1 MMRPDWMPS
10 DPSLYHILMGEPDD
24 SCEICR
30 AHGLAGHDLP
40 PGITGMVVLE
50 MGPLDEILKCT
61 CPLCS
66 QLHFEP
72 FDPAQGDPDE
82 PEDDGPEKRS

>member
-1 MMRPDWMPS
+1 MKRPDNMPD

-30 AHGLAGHDLP
+30 AHGLTGHDPLP
-40 PGITGMVVLE
+40 PGVSGMVVLE
-50 MGPLDEILKCT
+50 MGPLDEILKCM

-66 QLHFEP
+66 QLHFEA
-72 FDPAQGDPDE
+72 FN
-82 PEDDGPEKRS
+82 PEDDPEREPECGL

>member
-1 MMRPDWMPS
+1 MKRPDWMPS

-30 AHGLAGHDLP
+30 AHGLTGHDLP

-72 FDPAQGDPDE
+72 FDPAQGDPDA
-82 PEDDGPEKRS
+82 PEDDAPEKQS

>member
-1 MMRPDWMPS
+1 MKRPDGKFG
-10 DPSLYHILMGEPDD
+10 DPSLFHILMGEPDE

-30 AHGLAGHDLP
+30 AHGLNGHDLP
-40 PGITGMVVLE
+40 PGISGMVVLE
-50 MGPLDEILKCT
+50 MGPLDEILRCP

-72 FDPAQGDPDE
+72 FE
-82 PEDDGPEKRS
+82 PREENPEEDQELFPEN

>member
-1 MMRPDWMPS
+1 MKRPNQPFD
-10 DPSLYHILMGEPDD
+10 DPSLFHILLGEPDD

-30 AHGLAGHDLP
+30 AHGLLGHDLP
-40 PGITGMVVLE
+40 PEASGRVIVE
-50 MGPLDEILKCT
+50 MGPLDDILRCP

-72 FDPAQGDPDE
+72 FDPDDDPD
-82 PEDDGPEKRS
+82 PASKP

>member
-1 MMRPDWMPS
+1 MKRPDRMPG
-10 DPSLYHILMGEPDD
+10 DPSLFHILMGEPDE

-30 AHGLAGHDLP
+30 AHGLSGHDIP
-40 PGITGMVVLE
+40 PGISGMVVLE
-50 MGPLDEILKCT
+50 MGPLDEILRCT

-72 FDPAQGDPDE
+72 FDPAQGDPE
-82 PEDDGPEKRS
+82 QNP

>member
-1 MMRPDWMPS
+1 MKRPDWMPN

-30 AHGLAGHDLP
+30 AHGLSGHEIP
-40 PGITGMVVLE
+40 PGISGMVVLE
-50 MGPLDEILKCT
+50 MGPLEEILRCP

-72 FDPAQGDPDE
+72 FDAAEG
-82 PEDDGPEKRS
+82 GPEEPQQEC